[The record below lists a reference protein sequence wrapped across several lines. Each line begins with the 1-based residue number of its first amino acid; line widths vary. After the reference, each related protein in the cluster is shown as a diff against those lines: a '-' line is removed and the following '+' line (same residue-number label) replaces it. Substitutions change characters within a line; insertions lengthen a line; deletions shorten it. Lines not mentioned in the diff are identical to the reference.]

1 MSGYFGSNCHTV
13 ILNST
18 IFQNSAILTDE
29 QSAKLV
35 NLITSN
41 NQPNISANQ
50 TWKLIYQA
58 SVDGFSASTF
68 HSKVDGIQGTLSVV
82 KTINQSSS
90 FIFGG
95 YTQADW
101 NGGYGINKYDANAF
115 IFSLTNSYNVSVK
128 MNVTDPANAIYA
140 GPNYLISFG
149 LYDFYIY
156 DGGNGYSYNLGNNY
170 QLPSFLTIYGSA
182 QSFLAGSQKFK
193 AVEIEVYSQSQIG
206 KLSKKIKYI

>member
-101 NGGYGINKYDANAF
+101 NGYYACKYDANAF

-128 MNVTDPANAIYA
+128 MNVTNPANAIYA
-140 GPNYLISFG
+140 SPNYLINFGSFE
-149 LYDFYIY
+149 FYIY
-156 DGGNGYSYNLGNNY
+156 DGGSGYSYNLGSSY
-170 QLPSFLTIYGSA
+170 KLPSFLTTYGSA
-182 QSFLAGSQKFK
+182 QSFLAGTSYFK
-193 AVEIEVYSQSQIG
+193 PVEIEVYSQSLNG
-206 KLSKKIKYI
+206 MLSFFPK